1 MSGVHGMRFRNVRGF
16 GEPQRWLIQSL
27 TDWLKSGYI
36 CAVITATDISKH
48 FGGQTLFEQVNLQL
62 NAGSCYG
69 IVGANGSGKSTLLRI
84 LNEIESPS
92 TGHIVRQKSA
102 RLGVLDQNHFAYENT
117 SILEVVMQGNA
128 VLWDAMV
135 EKEALLER
143 AHEHFDEDRYVVLED
158 IVTRF
163 DGYQLEAKA
172 ATILEGLNIPT
183 ERHRDPLST
192 LSGGYKLRVLLG
204 KALAS
209 DPDILFLDE
218 PNNHLD
224 ILSIAWLEEFLRKFK
239 GLAVVVSHDHRFLDG
254 CCSHIVD
261 VDYQRATLYRGNYSK
276 FIELKTEERAR
287 READIRKRE
296 KEIADLDA
304 FVTRFKAKATK
315 ARQANSRAKQM
326 EKMVIEPLPQS
337 SRRFPAFSF
346 QQRRTSGREVLAVD
360 DVCKAYGDD
369 VVLMDVGFKV
379 ERGDRL
385 AIIGPNGIGK
395 STLLKIIMERIDAD
409 LGTAEWGYEAVP
421 GYFPQDHHE
430 ILSDPKQDITSFLW
444 DALPGEGL
452 GAIYGRLA
460 SVLFEKDD
468 MSKKLDVL
476 SGGEAARL
484 LLARLSAEK
493 PTVLVL
499 DEPTNH
505 LDLEGI
511 QALADGLVAYE
522 GTILFVSHDRWFVDR
537 VATRIVEITPDGIED
552 FPGPYAEYL
561 AKTEG
566 QDHLDLEAV
575 AEQEREKRRER
586 KRAKRKE
593 KEAARRA
600 RKK

>member
-1 MSGVHGMRFRNVRGF
+1 M
-16 GEPQRWLIQSL
+16 
-27 TDWLKSGYI
+27 
-36 CAVITATDISKH
+36 ITATDISKS
-48 FGGQTLFEQVNLQL
+48 FGGQTLFEGVNLQL
-62 NAGSCYG
+62 NAGNCYG

-84 LNEIESPS
+84 LNEVESAS
-92 TGHIVRQKSA
+92 SGQIVRQKSA

-117 SILEVVMQGNA
+117 SILEVVMQGNKI
-128 VLWDAMV
+128 LWDAMV
-135 EKEALLER
+135 EKDALLER

-183 ERHRDPLST
+183 EKHREPLSI

-261 VDYQRATLYRGNYSK
+261 VDYQLATLYRGNYSK
-276 FIELKTEERAR
+276 FVELKAEDRER

-337 SRRFPAFSF
+337 SRRFPNFVF
-346 QQRRTSGREVLAVD
+346 QQRRPSGREVLKVE

-379 ERGDRL
+379 ERGDRM

-395 STLLKIIMERIDAD
+395 STLLKIVMERIEAD
-409 LGTAEWGYEAVP
+409 MGESEWGYEAVP

-430 ILSDPKQDITSFLW
+430 ILHDPKQDITSFLW
-444 DALPGEGL
+444 DALPGESL
-452 GAIYGRLA
+452 GGVYGRLA
-460 SVLFEKDD
+460 GVLFSKDD
-468 MSKKLDVL
+468 MAKKINVL

-484 LLARLSAEK
+484 LLARLGAEK

-511 QALADGLVAYE
+511 QALADGLAAYE
-522 GTILFVSHDRWFVDR
+522 GTILFVSHDRWFVER
-537 VATRIVEITPDGIED
+537 VATRILEITPDGIED
-552 FPGPYAEYL
+552 FPGTYAEYL
-561 AKTEG
+561 AKTQG

-575 AEQEREKRRER
+575 AEQEREKRREK
-586 KRAKRKE
+586 KRAKRRE
-593 KEAARRA
+593 KEAS
-600 RKK
+600 RKSNKKQRDRPD

>member
-1 MSGVHGMRFRNVRGF
+1 M
-16 GEPQRWLIQSL
+16 
-27 TDWLKSGYI
+27 
-36 CAVITATDISKH
+36 ITATNISKN
-48 FGGQTLFEQVNLQL
+48 FGGQTLFEGVNLQL
-62 NAGSCYG
+62 NAGNCYG

-84 LNEIESPS
+84 LNDVESPS
-92 TGHIVRQKSA
+92 VGQVVRQKSA

-117 SILEVVMQGNA
+117 PILEVVMQGNK
-128 VLWDAMV
+128 VLWDAIV
-135 EKEALLER
+135 EKDALLER

-158 IVTRF
+158 IITRY

-172 ATILEGLNIPT
+172 ATVLEGLNIPT
-183 ERHRDPLST
+183 EKHREPLSI

-239 GLAVVVSHDHRFLDG
+239 GLAVVVSHDHLFLDG

-261 VDYQRATLYRGNYSK
+261 VDYQLATLYKGNYSK
-276 FIELKTEERAR
+276 FVEMKAEERGR

-326 EKMVIEPLPQS
+326 EKMIIEPLPQS
-337 SRRFPAFSF
+337 SRRFPNFVF
-346 QQRRTSGREVLAVD
+346 KQRRSSGREVLKVN

-395 STLLKIIMERIDAD
+395 STLLKIIMERVEAD
-409 LGTAEWGYEAVP
+409 MGESEWGYEAVP

-430 ILSDPKQDITSFLW
+430 VLSDPKQDITSFLW
-444 DALPGEGL
+444 DALPGENL
-452 GAIYGRLA
+452 GAIYARLA
-460 SVLFEKDD
+460 SVLFSKDD
-468 MSKKLDVL
+468 MAKKLDVL
-476 SGGEAARL
+476 SGGEAARV
-484 LLARLSAEK
+484 LLARLGAEL

-511 QALADGLVAYE
+511 HSLAEGLSKYE
-522 GTILFVSHDRWFVDR
+522 GTILFVSHDRWFVEK
-537 VATRIVEITPDGIED
+537 VATRILEITPDGIQD
-552 FPGPYAEYL
+552 FPGTYKEYL
-561 AKTEG
+561 AQTQG
-566 QDHLDLEAV
+566 QDHLDLDAV
-575 AEQEREKRRER
+575 AEQEREKRREK
-586 KRAKRKE
+586 KRAKRKD
-593 KEAARRA
+593 KEA
-600 RKK
+600 KKKSQNRT